1 MKKVTMTW
9 LKKMFSLTLALVM
22 LMPMSVYAT
31 ENVNNFKDI
40 VTQFKTQGTS
50 K

>member
-1 MKKVTMTW
+1 MVEKAVFTNAC
-9 LKKMFSLTLALVM
+9 FSDADAM
-22 LMPMSVYAT
+22 SMSVYAT

-40 VTQFKTQGTS
+40 VTSFKAQGTS